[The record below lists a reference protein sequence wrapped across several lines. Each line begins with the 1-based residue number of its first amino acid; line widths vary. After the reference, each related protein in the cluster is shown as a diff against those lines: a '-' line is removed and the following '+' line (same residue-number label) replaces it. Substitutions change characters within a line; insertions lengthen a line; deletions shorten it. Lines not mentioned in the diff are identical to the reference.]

1 VHVAAGNG
9 NLIPVAVAA
18 RLLPRHWD
26 GSRLL
31 RFLAG
36 LAMLALAFTTPSVA
50 SPIEATVPPA
60 VAAPAVAVEAGGT
73 AAAPDTDVTPST
85 AVERL
90 RPAMPVTAPLVVAA
104 AVLILTGL
112 AARAQAE
119 RAPPAFG

>member
-1 VHVAAGNG
+1 MRVAAGNG
-9 NLIPVAVAA
+9 NLIPVAVVA
-18 RLLPRHWD
+18 RVLPRHWD

-36 LAMLALAFTTPSVA
+36 LAMLTLAFTTPSVA
-50 SPIEATVPPA
+50 SPVEATAPPA
-60 VAAPAVAVEAGGT
+60 VAAPAVVAEAGST

-85 AVERL
+85 AAERL

-104 AVLILTGL
+104 AVLILAGL